1 MTSIKSLKLP
11 VQVISGQ
18 ICDNNGNVLIK
29 ANREIGTTPLN
40 PSERDTL
47 MYLVADLINKEFP
60 VMKESKKES
69 ELKPLNEAQIGDK
82 VAFGKEQ
89 GYVIGQM
96 SDGSW
101 IVQIQYSTKVAKDSQ
116 LKVLKGLAQK
126 GAMKPP
132 MKFDDK
138 TQKLLFEQYVHCGIF
153 YNTVP
158 IKTTHCYVK
167 YSDMLADSPTVN
179 VLVEGDMQ
187 ILPKEQIRLFENPN
201 DFANPQDYV
210 PGVTVDEETEEATG
224 NCLVHAGDYSQAV
237 GDADSCRCIFG
248 SENQEPRME
257 TLPRSR
263 VRTLS
268 V

>member
-1 MTSIKSLKLP
+1 MAKAELLK
-11 VQVISGQ
+11 
-18 ICDNNGNVLIK
+18 
-29 ANREIGTTPLN
+29 ALN
-40 PSERDTL
+40 E
-47 MYLVADLINKEFP
+47 A
-60 VMKESKKES
+60 
-69 ELKPLNEAQIGDK
+69 LNEAQLGDK
-82 VAFGKEQ
+82 VELNKER

-101 IVQIQYSTKVAKDSQ
+101 IVQIEGSTKTAKDKE

-126 GAMKPP
+126 GALKPP

-138 TQKLLFEQYVHCGIF
+138 TQKLLFEQYIRCGVF
-153 YNTVP
+153 FNSVP
-158 IKTTHCYVK
+158 IKTTNCYLK
-167 YSDMLADSPTVN
+167 YSDFLIDSPTVN
-179 VLVEGDMQ
+179 VLVEGQLQ
-187 ILPKEQIRLFENPN
+187 IMPKDQIRLFENPN

-210 PGVTVDEETEEATG
+210 PGVTVDEETEEATD

-248 SENQEPRME
+248 SENQQPRME